1 MPDIYTQPE
10 VAYLLRPNIVH
21 PASNL
26 PGTQGDAQVA
36 AAEAAARAAIQTIT
50 GATVTGGAI
59 KKGK

>member
-1 MPDIYTQPE
+1 MSEHVTSPE
-10 VAYLLRPNIVH
+10 AVYLTRSNIVH

-36 AAEAAARAAIQTIT
+36 AAEAAARADIT
-50 GATVTGGAI
+50 LRTGTTVSGGAI